1 MNNSIACGVYSPA
14 ILNSLGRYA
23 VRNAQNGRF
32 TRSKASTPVKAPLET
47 EEPLT
52 GQRGPLNANH
62 AKAAI
67 VITMLLL
74 AVYHIAY
81 VRIFLL

>member
-32 TRSKASTPVKAPLET
+32 TRSKAPTPVKAPLET
-47 EEPLT
+47 EEPRG
-52 GQRGPLNANH
+52 GQPNPLNVNH
-62 AKAAI
+62 FKAAI
-67 VITMLLL
+67 VVTMLLL
-74 AVYHIAY
+74 AVYNIIY
-81 VRIFLL
+81 VRFFYM